1 MSSQNDLIQG
11 LDLAGETQVSGADL
25 EQLVRE
31 AKPNSHIAFNLFGT
45 DSPDV
50 TSNSR
55 YARYIRYTAAGA
67 WPQYYDSGTL
77 TWTNI
82 PLASGAVTT
91 SKIADGSVTLEKFD
105 TTTGTALQY
114 LRINAGATGAE
125 WADFTLTDATV
136 TPAKLTA
143 GAASQLLVTNT
154 AGTQAEWKS
163 AGTWFTDL
171 ASKVVNLSNLT
182 QSSATTYD
190 VPAWNGTAWAA
201 AGVETLIPANSVPLS
216 ALAIGSGAAYQLVR
230 VNAGGTAFETGTLSA
245 ASVTPGTA
253 NQVFQT
259 NSAGSAASWQTLFT
273 TTPATVM
280 STTVTTY
287 AAGLTYTPKFIRCY
301 ASPTTVQN
309 GYATTDQVD
318 ISMFSAGEVSSAN
331 YNAGFFFEASTG
343 SFKAIFKETD
353 AASTLVHNKSTQN
366 NEAVTAANWN
376 VYFVYSNF

>member
-55 YARYIRYTAAGA
+55 YARYIRYTSAGA

-91 SKIADGSVTLEKFD
+91 SKIADGAVTLEKFD
-105 TTTGTALQY
+105 TTAGTALQY

-143 GAASQLLVTNT
+143 GASSQLLVTNT

-171 ASKVVNLSNLT
+171 ASKVVPLSAIT
-182 QSSATTYD
+182 QSSGTADD
-190 VPAWNGTAWAA
+190 VISWNGSAWVA
-201 AGVETLIPANSVPLS
+201 AGVETLIPANSVPLT
-216 ALAIGSGAAYQLVR
+216 ALALGTGSAYQLVR
-230 VNAGGTAFETGTLSA
+230 VNAGGTGFETGTLSA
-245 ASVTPGTA
+245 ASVTPGAA

-259 NSAGSAASWQTLFT
+259 NSAGSAASWATLFT
-273 TTPATVM
+273 KTPATVM

-287 AAGLTYTPKFIRCY
+287 AAGLTYTPKIIRCV

-309 GYATTDQVD
+309 GYATTDEVD
-318 ISMFSAGEVSSAN
+318 ISMFSGGEVSSAN
-331 YNAGFFFEASTG
+331 YGCGFFFEASTG
-343 SFKAIFKETD
+343 SFKAIFKEKD
-353 AASTLVHNKSTQN
+353 AVATLIHNKSTQD

-376 VYFVYSNF
+376 VYFIYSNF